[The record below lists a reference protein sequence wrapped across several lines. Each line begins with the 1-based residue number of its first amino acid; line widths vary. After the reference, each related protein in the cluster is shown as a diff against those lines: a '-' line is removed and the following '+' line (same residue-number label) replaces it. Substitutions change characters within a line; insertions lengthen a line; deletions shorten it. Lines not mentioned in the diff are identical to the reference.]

1 MNSESHYVFDDESSD
16 NEGLGRLPAQLPTVH
31 RLVPGHEE
39 TRRKKQLIG
48 NRKQPK
54 NSQPRPLPRPRPIPH
69 PVPVIDKNP
78 VPPPTKLK
86 LKPRKRPNTT
96 KKATSKKKTTSV
108 SKVQKKKKPTVK
120 KTAGK
125 SGDMLDGTVKI
136 GGLEIEKKHAA
147 AAGGATISGLLLWK
161 LLF

>member
-16 NEGLGRLPAQLPTVH
+16 NEGLGRLPTRLPTVH
-31 RLVPGHEE
+31 RSVPGHEE
-39 TRRKKQLIG
+39 IRKRIITS
-48 NRKQPK
+48 RKQPK
-54 NSQPRPLPRPRPIPH
+54 ISQPRPLPRPRPIPR

-86 LKPRKRPNTT
+86 LKPRKRPNTK

-108 SKVQKKKKPTVK
+108 AKVQKKKKPTVK
-120 KTAGK
+120 KAAGK